1 MLHGVE
7 GGDVRAIHRTRVA
20 TRRLREVL
28 PILQLDAAQGRKLGR
43 RLKRITE
50 RLGTVRE
57 LDVLMLLLD
66 ELRGEGKYDPRA
78 LQRTADAVS
87 EARAKARD
95 RLMSRLPVNEL
106 RRLARKL
113 EGVAGNLERADMPP
127 RRASAWRWAVDAR
140 VAQRAGR
147 LDRAMQAAG
156 SMYLPER
163 LHEVR
168 IAVKKLRYAVE
179 LSSEIAGRAG
189 GADARALK
197 RGQELLGQLH
207 DVQVLIDWVRQ
218 VQASLNP
225 PDLAAWRDLDALVR
239 GLENSCRRMHARY
252 MRQRATL
259 AAICN
264 RLTSASR
271 ASTARRASAG

>member
-1 MLHGVE
+1 M
-7 GGDVRAIHRTRVA
+7 RAIHRTRVA
-20 TRRLREVL
+20 SRRLREVL
-28 PILQLDAAQGRKLGR
+28 PILQLDATLARKLGR
-43 RLKRITE
+43 RLKRVTE
-50 RLGTVRE
+50 RLGAVRE

-66 ELRGEGKYDPRA
+66 DLRQDRKYAPRA

-87 EARAKARD
+87 EERARARD

-113 EGVAGNLERADMPP
+113 DGVARDLEGADTTP

-147 LDRAMQAAG
+147 LDRAVQAAG
-156 SMYLPER
+156 SVYLPER
-163 LHEVR
+163 IHQVR
-168 IAVKKLRYAVE
+168 IGVKKLRYAVE
-179 LSSEIAGRAG
+179 LGNEIAGRSG
-189 GADARALK
+189 SADARALK
-197 RGQELLGQLH
+197 RSQELLGQLH

-225 PDLAAWRDLDALVR
+225 PDLAAWRELDALVR

-259 AAICN
+259 TDICG
-264 RLTSASR
+264 RLASAPRASTASR
-271 ASTARRASAG
+271 ASAG